1 MTQKEF
7 KALLADELR
16 SQQETLIQFKK
27 LIKDP
32 KYEPTFADV
41 SNNCN
46 IDFVAVKLYTD
57 ETIDGLKEK
66 IKDLESKTKPH
77 KKKLR
82 FNSGVNVLATSYGDG
97 AEIDE
102 FELKATWYE
111 PLSIDSPIL
120 EAKAKN
126 ICREKLKQAI
136 RAKTNVR
143 HAYFNVDCKLVGLWL
158 EEKIDF
164 DTLAELTTSN
174 CKL

>member
-27 LIKDP
+27 LLKDP
-32 KYEPTFADV
+32 KHEPTFADIYK
-41 SNNCN
+41 NC
-46 IDFVAVKLYTD
+46 IIQFVTVQLYD
-57 ETIDGLKEK
+57 SITIDDLKRN
-66 IKDLESKTKPH
+66 IKDFDSKTKSH
-77 KKKLR
+77 KKKLL
-82 FNSGVNVLATSYGDG
+82 FNSGINISATSYEDA

-111 PLSIDSPIL
+111 PLNIDSPIL
-120 EAKAKN
+120 EVKAKA
-126 ICREKLKQAI
+126 ICKEKLKQAI
-136 RAKTNVR
+136 RAKTGVR
-143 HAYFNVDCKLVGLWL
+143 HSYFNVDCKLVGLWL

-164 DTLAELTTSN
+164 ATLAELTTSN